1 MDSIFFKDQ
10 GKGFPI
16 VLLHGFCETHQIWDG
31 LAEQLAKD
39 FRVITLDLPGF
50 GQSQLPPQPF
60 TIDDIGDQLIGWLSK
75 LKINKPAIIGHSL
88 GGYVALAI
96 AQKDRGLLSGLGLFH
111 STAFADSEEKKL
123 NRDKTIDF
131 VEKFGVPPFVET
143 FVPGL
148 FYQKDNPSM
157 RFVRDMAL
165 TTPLETLTSYSKAMR
180 DRPSREEF
188 LRNYRG
194 NILVAAGIY
203 DSIIPFSMSQQVS
216 VLAPNTMFCPLEN
229 TGHMGMFESQTDSLN
244 SFIAFAS
251 KCEKGL
257 KV

>member
-1 MDSIFFKDQ
+1 MDPIFFKDQ

-16 VLLHGFCETHQIWDG
+16 VLLHGFCEAHQIWDG
-31 LAEQLAKD
+31 FAEELAKD
-39 FRVITLDLPGF
+39 FRVITPDLPGF

-60 TIDDIGDQLIGWLSK
+60 TIDDIGDQLIAWLSK
-75 LKINKPAIIGHSL
+75 LKINNPVIIGHSL
-88 GGYVALAI
+88 GGYVALAM
-96 AQKDRGLLSGLGLFH
+96 AQKDAGSLSGLGLFH

-148 FYQKDNPSM
+148 FYQKDNPYM
-157 RFVRDMAL
+157 DFVRDMAL
-165 TTPLETLTSYSKAMR
+165 TTPLKTLINYSKAMR

-188 LRNYRG
+188 LISFQG
-194 NILVAAGIY
+194 NVLVAAGTH

-216 VLAPNTMFCPLEN
+216 ALAPNTMFCPLKN
-229 TGHMGMFESQTDSLN
+229 TGHMGMFESPTDSFN

-251 KCEKGL
+251 RCEKGL

>member
-1 MDSIFFKDQ
+1 MESIFYKDQ
-10 GKGFPI
+10 GKGSPI

-31 LAEQLAKD
+31 LAEELAKD
-39 FRVITLDLPGF
+39 FRVITPDLPGF

-60 TIDDIGDQLIGWLSK
+60 AIDDIGDQLIGWLSK

-88 GGYVALAI
+88 GGYVALAM
-96 AQKDRGLLSGLGLFH
+96 AQKDPSLLSGLGLFH

-165 TTPLETLTSYSKAMR
+165 TTPLETLISYSKAMR

-188 LRNYRG
+188 LKGFQG
-194 NILVAAGIY
+194 NVLVAAGIY

-216 VLAPNTMFCPLEN
+216 KLAPNTMFYSLEN
-229 TGHMGMFESQTDSLN
+229 TGHMGMFESPKDSFN
-244 SFIAFAS
+244 CFVTFAS
-251 KCEKGL
+251 QCKKGL